1 MRLIVGL
8 FAVMTT
14 IIVAAYV
21 MVFTSFGHGIILP
34 IVESNIEKNLKI
46 NDAKFTNFTLSTN
59 SINTTLTLDNQPI
72 HIEGKFNLIKKLI
85 DLQYDIKIDD
95 LSVFNTISNQKL
107 QGTFYTNGKVIGVL
121 GNIGIEG
128 KASFANGKSDYLLYL
143 RENDI
148 KNINF
153 SLRDLSIEKLLTMV
167 SQPQYSK
174 GTLNIEG
181 TIKSL
186 NNLDGNILTK
196 LTNGVLNSDY
206 INKTFEQNL
215 PKKATYDATIN
226 TKLSEENIVSI
237 IDFNSFVAQLDTKK
251 TTFNIP
257 SGKVTSDY
265 IVTIPSLNALY
276 FVTNQKLKGGIT
288 IDGDIT
294 FDKTLLATFNSKKF
308 DGTLNGKLD
317 NNKLTVKLDNIQTTK
332 LLDMLYY
339 PEIFKSNIKLNLD
352 YDITTKKGLSKL
364 TSNNGQFL
372 TNQTTQMLKQF
383 TKYDLTM
390 EVYDVTNLTTKI
402 DNTNLENEL
411 FMKSKNSQIKS
422 KVFTVDTAKSTINA
436 DLTLQY
442 RKYDMGL
449 KLNGAIADP
458 KVKLDIGKAIE
469 NKAKEKIKETLN
481 KKLKDKLKDENI
493 GNILNNI
500 FK

>member
-128 KASFANGKSDYLLYL
+128 KASFADGKTNYELFVKED
-143 RENDI
+143 NI
-148 KNINF
+148 KNIKF
-153 SLRDLSIEKLLTMV
+153 SLVNLSVEKLLWMV
-167 SQPQYSK
+167 SQPQYTT
-174 GTLNIEG
+174 GTLNING
-181 TIKSL
+181 TINSL
-186 NNLDGNILTK
+186 NNLDGDIVTK
-196 LTNGVLNSDY
+196 LTNGVLNSEF

-215 PKKATYDATIN
+215 PKKATYETTIN
-226 TKLSEENIVSI
+226 TKLAKENIISTV
-237 IDFNSFVAQLDTKK
+237 DFNSFVAQLDTKK

-257 SGKVTSDY
+257 SKKLTSDY
-265 IVTIPSLNALY
+265 ILDVPSLNALY
-276 FVTNQKLKGGIT
+276 FITNQKLKGGIT
-288 IDGDIT
+288 INGDIT

-308 DGTLNGKLD
+308 DGTMKGKLD
-317 NNKLTVKLDNIQTTK
+317 NNKLNVQLDNIQSTK

-339 PEIFKSNIKLNLD
+339 PEIFKSNIKLDLD
-352 YDITTKKGLSKL
+352 YDIATKKGLSKL
-364 TSNNGQFL
+364 SSNNGQFL

-402 DNTNLENEL
+402 DNTLLENEL

-436 DLTLQY
+436 NLTLQY
-442 RKYDMGL
+442 RKYDMDL

-469 NKAKEKIKETLN
+469 NKAKEKIKEKLN
-481 KKLKDKLKDENI
+481 KELKDKLKDENI